1 MPEVEGDKNHRQM
14 NIVVT
19 DGYTVNGGDLDWGP
33 ISALAHLT
41 KLKFIGVLATRY
53 NTIDTSAAAAF
64 GIAVS
69 N

>member
-1 MPEVEGDKNHRQM
+1 M